1 MTGVHRERLL
11 RLLVEGLVI
20 VASILAAFALDR
32 WWESVRARRE
42 EQQVLQALD
51 VEFRA
56 ARDQLEGTLAL
67 HQRILRSVELVR
79 EELDRAVRD
88 GSPFVVLPDTSLAL
102 LYIPPTT
109 QLTLGTLDGLVGS
122 ARLGVIR
129 NAELRSSL
137 ASWGSTLDELTEE
150 EWSSRQYVNT
160 ELDRAFRVRVNVKP
174 FRWVFSDGTLEAG
187 AMGSTSKVPAEVEI
201 LGVVA
206 TRYALLD
213 HGIDEFPPVLDELD
227 RLLELIARSRSE

>member
-1 MTGVHRERLL
+1 MTVVGRERFT

-32 WWESVRARRE
+32 WWESVRARAE
-42 EQQVLQALD
+42 EQQVLEALD
-51 VEFRA
+51 AEFRA
-56 ARDQLEGTLAL
+56 ARAQLESTLAL
-67 HQRILRSVELVR
+67 HQRILRSVGLVR
-79 EELDRAVRD
+79 GELARAVTD
-88 GSPFVVLPDTSLAL
+88 GSPFVVLPDTALAL

-129 NAELRSSL
+129 NRELRSSL

-150 EWSSRQYVNT
+150 EWASRQYVYT
-160 ELDRAFRVRVNVKP
+160 ELDRAFRDRMNVNP
-174 FRWVFSDGTLEAG
+174 FRWMFSDETLDAG
-187 AMGSTSKVPAEVEI
+187 EMGSTSRVPAEEEI

>member
-1 MTGVHRERLL
+1 MTGVARERFA

-42 EQQVLQALD
+42 EQQVLQGLD
-51 VEFRA
+51 AEFRA
-56 ARDQLEGTLAL
+56 ARDQLETSLAL
-67 HQRILRSVELVR
+67 HERILRSVELVR
-79 EELDRAVRD
+79 RELDTAVRD
-88 GSPFVVLPDTSLAL
+88 GSPFVTLPDTSLAL

-150 EWSSRQYVNT
+150 ELASRQYVNT
-160 ELDRAFRVRVNVKP
+160 ELDRAFRDRMNVNP
-174 FRWVFSDGTLEAG
+174 FRWVFIGGTLDAG
-187 AMGSTSKVPAEVEI
+187 DMGSASRVPAETEI

-206 TRYALLD
+206 SRYALLD
-213 HGIDEFPPVLDELD
+213 HCIDEFPPVLDELD
-227 RLLELIARSRSE
+227 RLLELIARSKSE

>member
-1 MTGVHRERLL
+1 VTGVARERFS
-11 RLLVEGLVI
+11 RLLVEGIVI

-56 ARDQLEGTLAL
+56 ARDQLESYSAL
-67 HQRILRSVELVR
+67 HQRVLHSVELVR
-79 EELDRAVRD
+79 GELDQAVRE

-150 EWSSRQYVNT
+150 EWASRQYVNT
-160 ELDRAFRVRVNVKP
+160 ELDRAFRSRVNVRP
-174 FRWVFSDGTLEAG
+174 FRWVFSDGTLDVGG
-187 AMGSTSKVPAEVEI
+187 AGSTSRVPADVEI

-206 TRYALLD
+206 SRYALLD
-213 HGIDEFPPVLDELD
+213 HAIDEFPPVLEELD

>member
-1 MTGVHRERLL
+1 M
-11 RLLVEGLVI
+11 I

-32 WWESVRARRE
+32 WWDSVRARRE

-56 ARDQLEGTLAL
+56 ARDQLENSLAL
-67 HQRILRSVELVR
+67 HQRILHSVEFVR
-79 EELDRAVRD
+79 EELDTAVRD
-88 GSPFVVLPDTSLAL
+88 GSPVAVLPDTSLAL

-129 NAELRSSL
+129 NTELRSSL

-150 EWSSRQYVNT
+150 EWASRQYVNT
-160 ELDRAFRVRVNVKP
+160 ELDRAFRSRVNVKP
-174 FRWVFSDGTLEAG
+174 FRWVFSDGTLDAG
-187 AMGSTSKVPAEVEI
+187 DMGSTSSVPAEVEI

-206 TRYALLD
+206 SRYALLD
-213 HGIDEFPPVLDELD
+213 HGIEEFPPVLDELD

>member
-1 MTGVHRERLL
+1 MTAVDRERWT
-11 RLLVEGLVI
+11 RLLLESLVI

-32 WWESVRARRE
+32 WWESVRARAE
-42 EQQVLQALD
+42 EQQALQALD
-51 VEFRA
+51 AEFHA

-67 HQRILRSVELVR
+67 HQRILHSVSFVR
-79 EELDRAVRD
+79 GELDEAIRD
-88 GSPFVVLPDTSLAL
+88 GSPFVVLPDTALAL

-160 ELDRAFRVRVNVKP
+160 ELDRAFRARMNVNS
-174 FRWVFSDGTLEAG
+174 FRWVLGETLDAE
-187 AMGSTSKVPAEVEI
+187 TSVATSRVPADVEI

-213 HGIDEFPPVLDELD
+213 HGIDEFPPVLAELD

>member
-1 MTGVHRERLL
+1 M
-11 RLLVEGLVI
+11 
-20 VASILAAFALDR
+20 
-32 WWESVRARRE
+32 
-42 EQQVLQALD
+42 
-51 VEFRA
+51 
-56 ARDQLEGTLAL
+56 AL

-79 EELDRAVRD
+79 EELDQAVRD

-129 NAELRSSL
+129 DAELRSSL

-150 EWSSRQYVNT
+150 ELASRQYVNT
-160 ELDRAFRVRVNVKP
+160 ELDRAFRDRMNVKP

-187 AMGSTSKVPAEVEI
+187 EMGSASRVPAEVEI

-206 TRYALLD
+206 SRYALLD

-227 RLLELIARSRSE
+227 RLLELIARSSSE

>member
-1 MTGVHRERLL
+1 MTAVDRERWT
-11 RLLVEGLVI
+11 RLLLESLVI

-32 WWESVRARRE
+32 WWESVRARAE
-42 EQQVLQALD
+42 EQQALQALD
-51 VEFRA
+51 AEFHA

-67 HQRILRSVELVR
+67 HQRILHSVSFVR
-79 EELDRAVRD
+79 EELDNAVRN
-88 GSPFVVLPDTSLAL
+88 GSPFVVLPDTALAL

-160 ELDRAFRVRVNVKP
+160 ELDRAFRARMNVNS
-174 FRWVFSDGTLEAG
+174 FRWVLGETLDAE
-187 AMGSTSKVPAEVEI
+187 TSVATSRVPADVEI

-213 HGIDEFPPVLDELD
+213 HGIDEFPPVLAELD

>member
-1 MTGVHRERLL
+1 MTGVQRERLL
-11 RLLVEGLVI
+11 RLLIESLVI

-32 WWESVRARRE
+32 WWESNRARAE
-42 EQQVLQALD
+42 EQQVLEALD
-51 VEFRA
+51 AEFRA
-56 ARDQLEGTLAL
+56 AREQLEGTLAL
-67 HQRILRSVELVR
+67 HQRILRSVGFVR
-79 EELDRAVRD
+79 GELDKAVRD
-88 GSPFVVLPDTSLAL
+88 GSPFVVLPDTALAL

-150 EWSSRQYVNT
+150 EGASRQYVNT
-160 ELDRAFRVRVNVKP
+160 ELDRAFRARMNVNP
-174 FRWVFSDGTLEAG
+174 FRWVFSGATLDA
-187 AMGSTSKVPAEVEI
+187 AQAASTSRVPADVEI

-206 TRYALLD
+206 SRYALLD
-213 HGIDEFPPVLDELD
+213 HGIEEFPPVLDELD